1 MPPAPAYTATSP
13 ALAALIERGYF
24 EQASDLE
31 AIDRALAAGPV
42 TFYIGFDPT
51 APSLHVGSLLQI
63 MAMRL
68 LQRHG
73 HRPLALLGGGTAMI
87 GDPSGKTEMRRL
99 LGGGDVQDNAAA
111 IAGQFA
117 LPVF

>member
-1 MPPAPAYTATSP
+1 M
-13 ALAALIERGYF
+13 
-24 EQASDLE
+24 
-31 AIDRALAAGPV
+31 V
-42 TFYIGFDPT
+42 TFYVGFDPT

-73 HRPLALLGGGTAMI
+73 HRPLVLVGGGTAMI
-87 GDPSGKTEMRRL
+87 GDPSGKTEMRRKL
-99 LGGGDVQDNAAA
+99 LGGADVAANAAA
-111 IAGQFA
+111 IAGQLA